1 MIHTLRPDSARLVNH
16 PESIYT
22 ATMSKTTRIAFIREA
37 ECIGCTKCIQA
48 CPVDAI
54 VGAAQLMHT
63 VIKDLCIGCD
73 LCVPPCP
80 VDCIDMVE
88 TEDHTNKNQ
97 KHEKAQLAKQR
108 FQARKL
114 RLEKDA
120 EKAEAERKK
129 RIAEFKASPEASD
142 IIKRAMEKAAAAR
155 SGRTDAE
162 RAQAA
167 IEKMEQKLKTMR
179 EELAMAKAHNESTE
193 ELERRI
199 HTWEIKIADS
209 KN

>member
-1 MIHTLRPDSARLVNH
+1 
-16 PESIYT
+16 
-22 ATMSKTTRIAFIREA
+22 MSKTERIAFIREA

-80 VDCIDMVE
+80 VDCIDMLEV
-88 TEDHTNKNQ
+88 EDHSSKAQ

-114 RLEKDA
+114 RLKQDA

-129 RIAEFKASPEASD
+129 RIADFKASPEASD

-162 RAQAA
+162 RVQAS
-167 IEKMEQKLKTMR
+167 IEKMESKLKIMR
-179 EELAMAKAHNESTE
+179 EELAMAKAHNENTE

-199 HTWEIKIADS
+199 HTWEQKIADS

>member
-1 MIHTLRPDSARLVNH
+1 M
-16 PESIYT
+16 
-22 ATMSKTTRIAFIREA
+22 KTTRIAFIREA

-63 VIKDLCIGCD
+63 VVADLCIGCD

-80 VDCIDMVE
+80 VDCIDMLEIE
-88 TEDHTNKNQ
+88 TQSSATEEK
-97 KHEKAQLAKQR
+97 EKARLAKQR
-108 FQARKL
+108 FQSRKL
-114 RLEKDA
+114 RLKKEA

-129 RIAEFKASPEASD
+129 RIAEFNASPEASD
-142 IIKRAMEKAAAAR
+142 IIKRAMAKAAAAR
-155 SGRTDAE
+155 AGRSDAE
-162 RAQAA
+162 RVQAS

-179 EELAMAKAHNESTE
+179 EELAMAKAHNEDTE

-199 HTWEIKIADS
+199 QTWEAKIADS

>member
-1 MIHTLRPDSARLVNH
+1 MNT
-16 PESIYT
+16 E
-22 ATMSKTTRIAFIREA
+22 RIAFIREA

-80 VDCIDMVE
+80 VDCIDMLDVK
-88 TEDHTNKNQ
+88 DHSTIEQQ
-97 KHEKAQLAKQR
+97 KEKAKLAKQR
-108 FQARKL
+108 FQSRKI
-114 RLEKDA
+114 RLK
-120 EKAEAERKK
+120 KEAAQNEAARKK

-155 SGRTDAE
+155 SGRSDAE
-162 RAQAA
+162 RQQAA
-167 IEKMEQKLKTMR
+167 IEKLESKLKSMR
-179 EELAMAKAHNESTE
+179 EELAMTKTDAQTNAAKIS
-193 ELERRI
+193 ELENRI
-199 HTWEIKIADS
+199 KTWEQKLRDHQ
-209 KN
+209 

>member
-1 MIHTLRPDSARLVNH
+1 
-16 PESIYT
+16 
-22 ATMSKTTRIAFIREA
+22 MSTTERIAFIREA

-88 TEDHTNKNQ
+88 IADPSSKIQ

-108 FQARKL
+108 FQGRKTRLQQEAARQ
-114 RLEKDA
+114 
-120 EKAEAERKK
+120 EAERQQ
-129 RIAEFKASPEASD
+129 RIRQFQASPAAHELVRNAL
-142 IIKRAMEKAAAAR
+142 AKAASAR
-155 SGRTDAE
+155 AGRTDHE
-162 RAQAA
+162 RRLAS
-167 IEKMEQKLKTMR
+167 IEKLESKLKAMR
-179 EELAMAKAHNESTE
+179 EELAMAKNIQERTE

-199 HTWEIKIADS
+199 ETWTKKLQDEKDELEA
-209 KN
+209 KPAP